1 MQSTGATA
9 AAPDPTDQD
18 PAAGSFPPGSPT
30 SQASSSLLQRAF
42 LSSVSPDVTTADAT
56 AERLLDAAYDLFCRL
71 GIQRTSME
79 KVAKTAGVTRVT
91 LYRKFAT
98 KDALVDQVVLREFRR
113 YFDEFRTEIPHAHTV
128 ADRVVLGFVG
138 SLRAIAGNPLI
149 SGISDDEPSMLI
161 ESMIGG
167 DGMLMSVVQKFVAAQ
182 LRREQSAGTISAAL
196 DVELV
201 AEMMVRISAS
211 FLTVPSRVV
220 DITDDAQLAD
230 IARRFL
236 VPMLESP

>member
-1 MQSTGATA
+1 MPSQA
-9 AAPDPTDQD
+9 ADLPDPSRM
-18 PAAGSFPPGSPT
+18 PLG
-30 SQASSSLLQRAF
+30 SSSSSVIHRAF
-42 LSSVSPDVTTADAT
+42 LGSVNPSTTENDPT

-71 GIQRTSME
+71 GIQRTPME
-79 KVAKTAGVTRVT
+79 KVAKQAGVTRVT

-98 KDALVDQVVLREFRR
+98 KDALVDEVVLREFRR
-113 YFDEFRTEIPHAHTV
+113 YFDRFRADIPKAKTV
-128 ADRVVLGFVG
+128 ADRVVVGFVG

-149 SGISDDEPSMLI
+149 SGMAHTESSMLI
-161 ESMIGG
+161 ESMIGD
-167 DGMLMSVVQKFVAAQ
+167 DGLLLSVVQQFVAAQ
-182 LRREQSAGTISAAL
+182 LRREQSAGNIASDL

-236 VPMLESP
+236 VPMLEPPR